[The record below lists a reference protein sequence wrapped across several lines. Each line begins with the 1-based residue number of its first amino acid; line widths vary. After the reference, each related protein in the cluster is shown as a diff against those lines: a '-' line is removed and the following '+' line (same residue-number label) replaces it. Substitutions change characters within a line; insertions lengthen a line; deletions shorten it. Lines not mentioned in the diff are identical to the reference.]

1 MWHLQNNFEVR
12 ILYIHINNCFYIK
25 NEMSYCYLCAKLLLD
40 GGGGGGGGGG
50 GDARFWFGEFI
61 PAGAVCF

>member
-1 MWHLQNNFEVR
+1 
-12 ILYIHINNCFYIK
+12 
-25 NEMSYCYLCAKLLLD
+25 MSYCYLCAKLLLD

-50 GDARFWFGEFI
+50 GDARFWFGEFV